1 MTSLNDEAPE
11 LRQQSEASGNAFLAS
26 RNPTPTSPRLTSP
39 RERRLLAAL
48 LDGPLSREALDKRI
62 GASNSPD
69 VVFRLRA
76 KGFGIKCERVEA
88 TDRDGLTCHY
98 GRYHLRPESRPA
110 AVLAL
115 AEGDSQ

>member
-1 MTSLNDEAPE
+1 MDEAPE
-11 LRQQSEASGNAFLAS
+11 LRQQSEASGNAFQAS
-26 RNPTPTSPRLTSP
+26 LNPTPTVPRLTSP

-48 LDGPLSREALDKRI
+48 LDGSLSREALDKRI

-76 KGFGIKCERVEA
+76 KGFGIKCERIEA
-88 TDRDGLTCHY
+88 TDRDGLACHY
-98 GRYHLRPESRPA
+98 GRYSLRPESRPA

-115 AEGDSQ
+115 AGGGKQ

>member
-1 MTSLNDEAPE
+1 MDEAPK
-11 LRQQSEASGNAFLAS
+11 LRQQSEASGSAFQAS
-26 RNPTPTSPRLTSP
+26 PNPTPTVPLLTSP

-69 VVFRLRA
+69 VVFRLRS

-88 TDRDGLTCHY
+88 VDRDGLACHY

-110 AVLAL
+110 AILAL
-115 AEGDSQ
+115 SVGGNHE